1 MLKRQKRILKDLAVL
16 IVNSI
21 IPKAVIIKK
30 KLFIFL
36 KLFLPLFTIIF
47 LLFLIKSM
55 EMLMRSRIKIML
67 SIMQNRYLSCNI
79 KIGFSIYNYILILVK
94 KLIEYQRFHFDL
106 VLFNKISIFI
116 ALYFIFS
123 FLYFVL
129 VQITLHRI
137 KIKKLNIYKSVLCS
151 IIIY

>member
-67 SIMQNRYLSCNI
+67 SIM
-79 KIGFSIYNYILILVK
+79 
-94 KLIEYQRFHFDL
+94 
-106 VLFNKISIFI
+106 
-116 ALYFIFS
+116 
-123 FLYFVL
+123 
-129 VQITLHRI
+129 
-137 KIKKLNIYKSVLCS
+137 
-151 IIIY
+151 